1 MKQIH
6 WIILSAVALLGIA
19 ACTHTEE
26 PMEAALKDAS
36 TTRVVIREIL
46 TVETDTVG
54 ILAEKIGD
62 QRETVQKLIIS
73 GPINAAD
80 VDSIRNLPNLL
91 ALDLKDATICGG
103 NTTYRT
109 THIGYGEYNEYKLY
123 DNVIGQ
129 YMFYLTNLSEIVLP
143 DNITEIDEYA
153 FYQLNGSSENPFAS
167 IIIPEGVTIIK
178 ASAFSGCSNLKK
190 VTLPSTLKE
199 IGRDV
204 FYSCAKLETIN
215 LSEVEAIGDQA
226 FENCTSLKTVT
237 LSENLQSLGN
247 ECFAASGLTN
257 IDLPESTMTY
267 GYGLFNSCKSL
278 VTATLPDNLETITD
292 NMFYRCTS
300 LERIV
305 IPEGIHTIN
314 RYSFADCTSL
324 SEVILPQQ
332 LEVIQE
338 WAFNRCSHLTQIEF
352 PASLKSIHKQAFQ
365 HTGLTSIVIP
375 ENVESIGEG
384 CFEYCDDLK
393 TANINTTTE
402 DFELVIG
409 IFQNCFALE
418 NLTLPETL
426 RSIGGNCFY
435 ACSSLKSVNWPSN
448 LKAIHRDAFHGSGLT
463 EAILPDQLEQI
474 WSNAFAECNHLTTAS
489 ITSSLTY
496 LETSI
501 FRGCYNLTSI
511 FWHSNTAIPNGLCGS
526 TSDMNRNVLLYLSN
540 GSTQVQDPNLHNIIL
555 EGVADE
561 ITLTSDA
568 NSPFFVPQEFR
579 AVHVTYSRDFTYPT
593 YPGEASGWRS
603 ISLPFTV
610 DNITGPAGQTLAP
623 FNADVPGAKPFWLRR
638 LTENGFEN
646 VTQIEA
652 GVPYI
657 IAMPNNEA
665 YDDEYNI
672 SGTVTFTASNSAGI
686 LFPDSLEMT
695 QDVGPAFIFN
705 ASYSYHP
712 ASTAIYALNEEN
724 TNYYAGSRFV
734 RNERGVLPFEGY
746 VSNSVITSNAPRYYD
761 IDAGRP
767 ATRAARPLG
776 PVPSIDD
783 M

>member
-6 WIILSAVALLGIA
+6 WIILSAAALLGIA
-19 ACTHTEE
+19 ACTHTDES
-26 PMEAALKDAS
+26 MEAALKDAS
-36 TTRVVIREIL
+36 TTTRVMIREIL

-54 ILAEKIGD
+54 TLAEKIGD

-73 GPINAAD
+73 GPIDATD
-80 VDSIRNLPNLL
+80 VETFRNLPALL
-91 ALDLKDATICGG
+91 AIDLKEATICGG
-103 NTTYRT
+103 DSTY
-109 THIGYGEYNEYKLY
+109 HYPGGYGANIKLE
-123 DNVIGQ
+123 DNVIGE
-129 YMFYLTNLSEIVLP
+129 YMFSSTNLSEIVLP
-143 DNITEIDEYA
+143 DNITDIKYRA
-153 FYQLNGSSENPFAS
+153 FYDLDGSSVNPFAS
-167 IIIPEGVTIIK
+167 IVIPEGISIIND
-178 ASAFSGCSNLKK
+178 ATFLGCSNLKT
-190 VTLPSTLKE
+190 VTLPST
-199 IGRDV
+199 IRVIDYQA
-204 FYSCAKLETIN
+204 FASCTSLESINFDEVETIGQ
-215 LSEVEAIGDQA
+215 AA
-226 FENCTSLKTVT
+226 FESCTSLKTVT
-237 LSENLQSLGN
+237 LPETLGSLGSN
-247 ECFAASGLTN
+247 SFNSSGLTS
-257 IDLPESTMTY
+257 ISLPRSIVAY
-267 GYGLFNSCKSL
+267 GNSIFRSCTSL
-278 VTATLPDNLETITD
+278 QSVTLPDNMETIPGYMFNGCQSLD
-292 NMFYRCTS
+292 NV
-300 LERIV
+300 V
-305 IPEGIHTIN
+305 IPESVHTI
-314 RYSFADCTSL
+314 YDHAFSGCSSL
-324 SEVILPQQ
+324 SNVTLSQQ
-332 LEVIQE
+332 LTLIRDG
-338 WAFNRCSHLTQIEF
+338 AFDSCTHLTQIEL
-352 PASLKSIHKQAFQ
+352 PASLTALYGGAFRN
-365 HTGLTSIVIP
+365 TGLTSIEIP
-375 ENVESIGEG
+375 ESVETIGG
-384 CFEYCDDLK
+384 TCFENCKELT
-393 TANINTTTE
+393 TAIIHSTAEEFNFPE
-402 DFELVIG
+402 AVFRG
-409 IFQNCFALE
+409 CSSLE
-418 NLTLPETL
+418 NITLPENTV
-426 RSIGGNCFY
+426 SFGNYCFQS
-435 ACSSLKSVNWPSN
+435 CTSLKNIDWPAQLNFIGTS
-448 LKAIHRDAFHGSGLT
+448 AFEGTAFSQV
-463 EAILPDQLEQI
+463 ILPDQLETL
-474 WSNAFAECNHLTTAS
+474 SSSAFSGCKNLTTATIPAS
-489 ITSSLTY
+489 VKAVGIHV
-496 LETSI
+496 
-501 FRGCYNLTSI
+501 FARCYNLTSI
-511 FWHSNTAIPNGLCGS
+511 FWNAETAVPGRFCATNA
-526 TSDMNRNVLLYLSN
+526 SDMNRNVLLYLSN

-610 DNITGPAGQTLAP
+610 DNITGSEGQTLAP
-623 FNADVPGAKPFWLRR
+623 FNADVADAKPFWLRR